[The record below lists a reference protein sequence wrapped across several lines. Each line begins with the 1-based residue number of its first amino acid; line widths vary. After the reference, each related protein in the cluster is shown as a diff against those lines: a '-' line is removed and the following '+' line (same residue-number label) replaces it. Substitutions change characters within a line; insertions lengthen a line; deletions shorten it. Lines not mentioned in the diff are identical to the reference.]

1 MEFPQVGYGYDYWYQ
16 EGYGYP
22 QFVPPPEWQIGSGF
36 GFGRFLW
43 KHFRPIATSTIKAAL
58 PILSETFSPFINN
71 IVDPEESVNL
81 SNFKEGMKKGAKK
94 LGRAAGHSTLDYLKS
109 KINQSGSGQKSRK
122 SIKKKKLPKRIN
134 TNGKSTNSSVIK
146 RKSKKTFKKT
156 KSNSIF

>member
-71 IVDPEESVNL
+71 VVDPEENINL
-81 SNFKEGMKKGAKK
+81 GNFKEQVKKGAKK

-109 KINQSGSGQKSRK
+109 KINQSGSGRK
-122 SIKKKKLPKRIN
+122 GRKLRKKRKLPKRIN
-134 TNGKSTNSSVIK
+134 TKGKATKSSVTK
-146 RKSKKTFKKT
+146 RKSRKTPKKT
-156 KSNSIF
+156 KNNSIF